1 MSLLIVKFVLKKSQL
16 GKNLFYLFKQ
26 RLKRNL
32 NFFLIT
38 KVDHSE
44 RLEKQLLSNQMLA
57 FFHRLIARIYFILLK
72 NVLKQTW
79 NSFNTKLRPL
89 RKDWNSTY
97 QVIQVLAIFLSLI
110 AVWRNRLKKMLPFYF
125 LMFYQ
130 KKIDQTSKKSQDI
143 LKIFVC
149 KISFWYLCLYREV
162 NLLKTVIF
170 RLEFT

>member
-130 KKIDQTSKKSQDI
+130 KKLIKHQKS
-143 LKIFVC
+143 LKIFW
-149 KISFWYLCLYREV
+149 KYLSVKFPFDIYV
-162 NLLKTVIF
+162 
-170 RLEFT
+170 FTER

>member
-16 GKNLFYLFKQ
+16 GKNLFYPFKQ

-72 NVLKQTW
+72 NVLKQTC

-130 KKIDQTSKKSQDI
+130 KKLIKHQKS
-143 LKIFVC
+143 LKIFWKYLSV
-149 KISFWYLCLYREV
+149 KFSFDIYV
-162 NLLKTVIF
+162 
-170 RLEFT
+170 FTER